1 MEPIIRKVRP
11 LVFAA
16 AFLCCGTISAQK
28 NDNPFEL
35 RKGALRSS
43 GAISPGLMKNG
54 DGVNIYLHGNFDFFL
69 SEHFSLRGDGFYYL
83 TTTGGFNTFK
93 HHHQVF
99 SGFSFHGKPT
109 GFSPYAGMLMGV
121 SLTELNNPGYVYNPD
136 VLGVCPVVSPHVGFN
151 FYGEKYFHIFGEA
164 RYLIGQHFPEH
175 QSPFSL
181 NELRFSF
188 GLGWNINTMKKQIL

>member
-11 LVFAA
+11 LFFAA
-16 AFLCCGTISAQK
+16 AFLCCGTSSAQK

-188 GLGWNINTMKKQIL
+188 GLGWNINTMKK